1 MFRNLVLLNALCL
14 FASVTVYIAVIGAA
28 APVYGKAALAELN
41 LFFMASTA
49 IGIFTFGFLRKRF
62 PDVSL
67 RRSWIAALFV
77 NGISIAALL
86 PVLTAGT
93 GFSLRFAF
101 LCLFTLTNGYLT
113 GLLFYY
119 IVRCI
124 PPDRQGFC
132 IGAFLACA
140 HFLLFL
146 SDSLIRIF
154 GSPSHYALWFLF
166 PALAV
171 AARLLLPL
179 KAAEREAPERR
190 PEPDPFLL
198 RHASLV
204 LIAVALL
211 SLTVG
216 FSDSLFL
223 IQHEE
228 HTEWFRYTRFV
239 NVSGFLLAGWLADS
253 CPVYLPMAALLAR
266 TISLSFC
273 VFSLEG
279 GAVSLCSIA
288 DCFFTTFLIVFV
300 IWLFIIVAP
309 YMPNAEHW
317 AGMGRMVEL
326 PCGAA
331 GALLGVALLQRLP
344 VSLTFLVYV
353 ILLVV
358 SGAMFYQAMLGWY
371 KNANRPVVFATVET
385 PRNESEPSFH
395 EGNFSFPLSP
405 FANGKQQERDGS
417 FLSEEEAIFSQP
429 TTGWGEAHCSPSKR
443 GRGETAIEETDPAPV
458 GDFSVRDTALMQET
472 NPAATTPFG
481 AARFSAT
488 GFAETEN
495 ATAEANVS
503 SQPELTPI
511 FNMTPEQLERQLR
524 IFKAFYRLTRRE
536 TEVLRELTW
545 ERSIQ
550 EIAEKLDISQRTVK
564 YHISNLF
571 QKTNVKTQKE
581 LKRALRKQ
589 KRRFDKGLDPLPLDE
604 NEEDE

>member
-1 MFRNLVLLNALCL
+1 MFRNLVLLNAFYLY
-14 FASVTVYIAVIGAA
+14 ASVTVYMAVIGAA

-49 IGIFTFGFLRKRF
+49 LGIFAFGFLRERF
-62 PDVSL
+62 PEISL
-67 RRSWIAALFV
+67 RSFLLGALGV
-77 NGISIAALL
+77 NGASVAALL
-86 PVLTAGT
+86 PILTAGS

-101 LCLFTLTNGYLT
+101 LFLFTLTNGYLM

-124 PPDRQGFC
+124 PSGRQGFC
-132 IGAFLACA
+132 IGSFLACA
-140 HFLLFL
+140 HFFLFL

-166 PALAV
+166 PVLAIG
-171 AARLLLPL
+171 ARLLLSVT
-179 KAAEREAPERR
+179 AAETEQPKQKWKTN
-190 PEPDPFLL
+190 PFLL
-198 RHASLV
+198 RHASLF

-211 SLTVG
+211 SVTVG

-223 IQHEE
+223 VQHQE
-228 HTEWFRYTRFV
+228 HSEWFRYTRFV

-253 CPVYLPMAALLAR
+253 RPVYLPMAALLAR
-266 TISLSFC
+266 TLSLSFC

-300 IWLFIIVAP
+300 IWLFITVAP
-309 YMPNAEHW
+309 HMPHAERW

-358 SGAMFYQAMLGWY
+358 SGAMFYQVMVGWY
-371 KNANRPVVFATVET
+371 KNANCTIVLATVET
-385 PRNESEPSFH
+385 TENGAGASVDQGPFTGSTTEWNEAAIEKTNPMT
-395 EGNFSFPLSP
+395 PT
-405 FANGKQQERDGS
+405 A
-417 FLSEEEAIFSQP
+417 EAFGP
-429 TTGWGEAHCSPSKR
+429 T
-443 GRGETAIEETDPAPV
+443 ETATTV
-458 GDFSVRDTALMQET
+458 FTTT
-472 NPAATTPFG
+472 N
-481 AARFSAT
+481 
-488 GFAETEN
+488 FAETERAVPAAAAAN
-495 ATAEANVS
+495 AS
-503 SQPELTPI
+503 SQPELSPV
-511 FNMTPEQLERQLR
+511 FNMTSEQLEKQLR
-524 IFKAFYRLTRRE
+524 IFKRFYHLTRRE
-536 TEVLRELTW
+536 TEVLQELIW

-550 EIAEKLDISQRTVK
+550 EISERLNISQRTVK

-571 QKTNVKTQKE
+571 QKTDVKTQKE
-581 LKRALRKQ
+581 LKRTLRKQ
-589 KRRFDKGLDPLPLDE
+589 KRRFEKGLDPLPPDE
-604 NEEDE
+604 YEEDE

>member
-1 MFRNLVLLNALCL
+1 M
-14 FASVTVYIAVIGAA
+14 AA
-28 APVYGKAALAELN
+28 HL
-41 LFFMASTA
+41 SA
-49 IGIFTFGFLRKRF
+49 IL
-62 PDVSL
+62 
-67 RRSWIAALFV
+67 
-77 NGISIAALL
+77 
-86 PVLTAGT
+86 
-93 GFSLRFAF
+93 
-101 LCLFTLTNGYLT
+101 
-113 GLLFYY
+113 
-119 IVRCI
+119 
-124 PPDRQGFC
+124 C

-140 HFLLFL
+140 HFFLFL

-171 AARLLLPL
+171 AARLLLSVT
-179 KAAEREAPERR
+179 AAEREAPERR

-216 FSDSLFL
+216 FSDSLYL
-223 IQHEE
+223 VQHEE
-228 HTEWFRYTRFV
+228 HSEWFRYTRFV

-253 CPVYLPMAALLAR
+253 RPVYLPMAALLAR

-300 IWLFIIVAP
+300 IWLFITVAP
-309 YMPNAEHW
+309 HMPNAEHW

-417 FLSEEEAIFSQP
+417 FLSEEEAIFSEP
-429 TTGWGEAHCSPSKR
+429 TTGWDEELCPPSIR

-472 NPAATTPFG
+472 NPAATTPSGAVRFSVTTAEAFG
-481 AARFSAT
+481 AIQSNAARFGAT

-495 ATAEANVS
+495 ATADANAS

>member
-1 MFRNLVLLNALCL
+1 MFRNLVLLNAFYLY
-14 FASVTVYIAVIGAA
+14 ASVTVYMAVIGAA

-49 IGIFTFGFLRKRF
+49 LGIFAFGFLRERF
-62 PDVSL
+62 PEISL
-67 RRSWIAALFV
+67 RSFLLGALGV
-77 NGISIAALL
+77 NGASVAALL
-86 PVLTAGT
+86 PILTAGS

-101 LCLFTLTNGYLT
+101 LFLFTLTNGYLM

-124 PPDRQGFC
+124 PSGRQGFC
-132 IGAFLACA
+132 IGSFLACA
-140 HFLLFL
+140 HFFLFL
-146 SDSLIRIF
+146 SDTLVRIF

-166 PALAV
+166 PVLAIG
-171 AARLLLPL
+171 ARLLLSVT
-179 KAAEREAPERR
+179 AMETEQPEQTQ
-190 PEPDPFLL
+190 EPNPFLL
-198 RHASLV
+198 RHASLF

-211 SLTVG
+211 SVTVG

-223 IQHEE
+223 VQHQE
-228 HTEWFRYTRFV
+228 HSEWFRYTRFV

-253 CPVYLPMAALLAR
+253 RPVYLPMAALLAR
-266 TISLSFC
+266 TLSLSFC

-300 IWLFIIVAP
+300 IWLFITVAP
-309 YMPNAEHW
+309 HMPHVESW

-358 SGAMFYQAMLGWY
+358 SGAMFYQVMVGWY
-371 KNANRPVVFATVET
+371 KNANCTIVLATVET
-385 PRNESEPSFH
+385 TENGAGASVDPPSLEKNIQGEQKESSLTKDE
-395 EGNFSFPLSP
+395 SP
-405 FANGKQQERDGS
+405 FTHPSTKRK
-417 FLSEEEAIFSQP
+417 EAVLIQ
-429 TTGWGEAHCSPSKR
+429 
-443 GRGETAIEETDPAPV
+443 ETDPTAPITESS
-458 GDFSVRDTALMQET
+458 GPTELGTTEFTTT
-472 NPAATTPFG
+472 NFAKTERAVPVAA
-481 AARFSAT
+481 AASI
-488 GFAETEN
+488 
-495 ATAEANVS
+495 S
-503 SQPELTPI
+503 SQPELSPV
-511 FNMTPEQLERQLR
+511 FNMTPEQLEKQLR
-524 IFKAFYRLTRRE
+524 IFKRFYRLTRRE
-536 TEVLRELTW
+536 TEVLQELIW

-550 EIAEKLDISQRTVK
+550 EISERLNISQRTVK

-571 QKTNVKTQKE
+571 QKTDVKTQKE

-589 KRRFDKGLDPLPLDE
+589 KRRFEKGLDPLPPDE
-604 NEEDE
+604 YEEDK

>member
-49 IGIFTFGFLRKRF
+49 IGIFAFGFLRKRF

-86 PVLTAGT
+86 PVLTAGS

-223 IQHEE
+223 VQHEE

-253 CPVYLPMAALLAR
+253 RPVYLPMAALLAR

-300 IWLFIIVAP
+300 IWLFITVAP

-405 FANGKQQERDGS
+405 FANGEQRECCGS
-417 FLSEEEAIFSQP
+417 FLSEEEAIFSEP
-429 TTGWGEAHCSPSKR
+429 TTGWDEELCPPSIR

-550 EIAEKLDISQRTVK
+550 EIAERLDISQRTVK